1 MLDMLVIG
9 EKINASIKPV
19 ADAIVARD
27 KEFIENLARSQ
38 SDAGADFIDVNAGT
52 GQGTIEQQIEGM
64 EWLIEIVQE
73 VTDKPVTI
81 DSDVPE
87 MIKAALKKYRGEK
100 VMINSISAE
109 PHRLNMVEALTDKQN
124 VLLVALAMGDAGI
137 PDNVEQ
143 RLDACETVMNHITSM
158 GMKEE
163 QILFDP
169 LLLPISV
176 DPEQGLVTLRTIEQI
191 KKRYPAARTVMGLSN
206 VSYGLPSRALI
217 NRGFLLMASYAG
229 LDAAIIDPLDAKTM
243 SMIKVADMLNGKDPY
258 CKNYIR
264 SYRKG
269 IITS

>member
-1 MLDMLVIG
+1 LIDMLVIG

-19 ADAIVARD
+19 AEAIVARD

-38 SDAGADFIDVNAGT
+38 ADAGADFIDVNAGT

-64 EWLIEIVQE
+64 EWLIDVVQNA
-73 VTDKPVTI
+73 TDKPLTI

-87 MIKAALKKYRGEK
+87 MIKAALKKYSGEK

-109 PHRLNMVEALTDKQN
+109 PDRLNMVESLSTGQN

-143 RLDACETVMNHITSM
+143 RLDACKTIMDHVTRM

-169 LLLPISV
+169 LVLPISV

-191 KKRYPAARTVMGLSN
+191 KKQYPAARTVMGLSN
-206 VSYGLPSRALI
+206 VSYGLPSRGLV

-229 LDAAIIDPLDAKTM
+229 LDAAIIDPLDAKAM

-258 CKNYIR
+258 CKSYIR

-269 IITS
+269 VITG

>member
-1 MLDMLVIG
+1 MLVIG

-19 ADAIVARD
+19 TDAIIARD
-27 KEFIENLARSQ
+27 KEFIANLARSQ
-38 SDAGADFIDVNAGT
+38 AEAGADFIDVNAGT
-52 GQGTIEQQIEGM
+52 GKGTTEQQIEGM
-64 EWLIEIVQE
+64 EWLIEVIQE
-73 VTDKPVTI
+73 VTDKPITI
-81 DSDVPE
+81 DSDEPE
-87 MIKAALKKYRGEK
+87 MIEAALKKYRGEK

-109 PHRLNMVEALTDKQN
+109 PDRLNLVEKLTAKQN

-143 RLDACETVMNHITSM
+143 RLDACETIMDHVVKM

-191 KKRYPAARTVMGLSN
+191 KKRYSAAGTVMGLSN
-206 VSYGLPSRALI
+206 VSYGLPSRALV
-217 NRGFLLMASYAG
+217 NRGFLLMAAYAG

-243 SMIKVADMLNGKDPY
+243 SMIKVADMLTGKDPY

-269 IITS
+269 VITG